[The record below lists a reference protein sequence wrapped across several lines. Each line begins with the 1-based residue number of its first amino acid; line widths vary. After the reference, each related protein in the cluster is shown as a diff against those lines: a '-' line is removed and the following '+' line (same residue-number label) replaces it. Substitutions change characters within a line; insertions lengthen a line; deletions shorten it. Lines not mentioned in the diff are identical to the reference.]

1 MSSAFLF
8 TYGAIALLTGVNALR
23 KPSPPTSRFPPIWL
37 PAMIVGEAPWLYLTI
52 RTLIALLLVLAGGLD
67 LLMGRIGL
75 ALVVAAQ
82 LMTLEAA
89 RRAYAGAGRLGQRPV
104 DVSQLQRFTSLPY
117 AVPNTLER
125 IMGEYA
131 PGLAFDL
138 YRRRDSNGPSPTLIH
153 VHGGSWGGGDP
164 RRQFRTVTH
173 HLAENGWIVLAIR
186 HPLSPRATFPD
197 HLLALL
203 EAIQWARTAGTS
215 FGVDPDRVAVAGG
228 SSGAHL
234 ASLAALLPGS
244 GVSAAVVMY
253 GIYDFLNR
261 NKTRFDWP
269 VIPRN
274 VMKTT
279 PERDPEA
286 YRRASPL
293 DQVRSDAP
301 PFLVIHGSHDSL
313 VPLPESQYF
322 AKALEEAGA
331 SVELVEVY
339 GAQHAFDALGGVRTR
354 ALAPV
359 IREFLDRAVLG
370 RHQPPS
376 RGIMEA

>member
-1 MSSAFLF
+1 MASAFLF
-8 TYGAIALLTGVNALR
+8 IYGTIALLTGVNALR

-52 RTLIALLLVLAGGLD
+52 RSLIALLLVLAGGLE
-67 LLMGRIGL
+67 LPMGWLGL
-75 ALVVAAQ
+75 TLVVAAQ
-82 LMTLEAA
+82 LMTLEAV
-89 RRAYAGAGRLGQRPV
+89 RRAYAGARRLRKRPV
-104 DVSQLQRFTSLPY
+104 DVSRLQRFTSLPY
-117 AVPNTLER
+117 AVPGTIER
-125 IMGEYA
+125 IQGEYA

-138 YRRRDSNGPSPTLIH
+138 YRGQNSTGPSPTLIYI
-153 VHGGSWGGGDP
+153 HGGSWGGGDP

-197 HLLALL
+197 HLLAVH
-203 EAIQWARTAGTS
+203 EAIRWAKSTGTT

-234 ASLAALLPGS
+234 ASLAALTPGS
-244 GVSAAVVMY
+244 GISAAVVLY

-279 PERDPEA
+279 PDLDPEA

-301 PFLVIHGSHDSL
+301 PFLVIHGTHDSL
-313 VPLPESQYF
+313 VPVPESRHF
-322 AKALEEAGA
+322 AEALTALGA

-354 ALAPV
+354 ALAEV
-359 IREFLDRAVLG
+359 IREFLDRAVSG
-370 RHQPPS
+370 RHQPPT